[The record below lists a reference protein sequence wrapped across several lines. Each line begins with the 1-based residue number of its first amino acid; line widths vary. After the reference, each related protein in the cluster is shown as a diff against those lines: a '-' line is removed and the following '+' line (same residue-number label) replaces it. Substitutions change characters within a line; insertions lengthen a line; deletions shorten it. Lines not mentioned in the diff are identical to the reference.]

1 MIQFASQA
9 EGLILHA
16 PLGIGF
22 WDPVTDAL
30 VDQGLRVRLRPRHA
44 TEPKFTSNL
53 SSRGIHVFHNLPGL
67 VAQVLGRDLENSA
80 PAPAPRRFTFE
91 VTDGSNRYL
100 PFSFDADCP
109 ASGLF
114 VPECLPHSSP
124 PLTKYVSVFSA
135 VTRAVPSGMA
145 TVRAELRNA
154 NTGLPAAWALVS
166 AEYRGV
172 EIGQGVADANGK
184 LVLIFSYPEPEAQ
197 SPPSGF
203 PWRWPVRLQT
213 AYAALPSATSHPSLC
228 EVLGQ
233 PPARLLVE
241 GSPRIELDE
250 LQLEFGKELSVT
262 SGSVSHILIE
272 PA

>member
-9 EGLILHA
+9 EGLALHA
-16 PLGIGF
+16 SLGIGF

-30 VDQGLRVRLRPRHA
+30 VDQGMRVRLRPRHV
-44 TEPKFTSNL
+44 TEPKITSNL

-67 VAQVLGRDLENSA
+67 FAQVLGSDIANGA
-80 PAPAPRRFTFE
+80 PAPVPRRLTFE
-91 VTDGSNRYL
+91 VSDEGNRYL

-109 ASGLF
+109 VSGLF

-124 PLTKYVSVFSA
+124 SLTKYVSVFSA

-166 AEYRGV
+166 AEHRGV
-172 EIGQGVADANGK
+172 EIGRGMADANGR

-203 PWRWPVRLQT
+203 SWSWPVRLQA